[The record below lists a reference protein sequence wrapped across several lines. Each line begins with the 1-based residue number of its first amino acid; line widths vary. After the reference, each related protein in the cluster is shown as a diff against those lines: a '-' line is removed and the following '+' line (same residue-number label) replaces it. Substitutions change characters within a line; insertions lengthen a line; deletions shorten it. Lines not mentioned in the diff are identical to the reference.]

1 MCGTP
6 EALDG
11 LARTLFLADCFPEG
25 RTLRLFLRGPSAFC
39 RFLPFFVNGCRRVGT
54 KQMKRK
60 KERKQRKNKSV
71 TKSLTKRSTSEQKVH
86 ASSET
91 R

>member
-11 LARTLFLADCFPEG
+11 LARTVFLADCLPEG

-39 RFLPFFVNGCRRVGT
+39 RFLPFFVAGCGRMGT

-60 KERKQRKNKSV
+60 KGNRER
-71 TKSLTKRSTSEQKVH
+71 TKV
-86 ASSET
+86 
-91 R
+91 